1 MTPRRCTYGAF
12 EGDLRLEGR
21 TLVFVARGGRR
32 EELGVVRDGFLHPD
46 RFAEPH
52 GTYTLL
58 RGLGLVTY
66 QPGDRESGSPL
77 RWRWVLP
84 E

>member
-12 EGDLRLEGR
+12 EGEIRLEGR
-21 TLVFVARGGRR
+21 CLVFVARGGRR
-32 EELGVVRDGFLHPD
+32 EELGVVRDGFLHLD

-52 GTYTLL
+52 GTYALL
-58 RGLGLVTY
+58 HRLDLIDY

>member
-12 EGDLRLEGR
+12 QGELRLEGR
-21 TLVFVARGGRR
+21 TLVFVTRGGRR
-32 EELGVVRDGFLHPD
+32 EEMGEVREGFLHPD

-52 GTYTLL
+52 GAYALL
-58 RGLGLVTY
+58 HGLGLITY
-66 QPGDRESGSPL
+66 QPGDRESGSSL
-77 RWRWVLP
+77 RWRWVPP

>member
-12 EGDLRLEGR
+12 EGELRLEGR
-21 TLVFVARGGRR
+21 AVLFVTRGGRR
-32 EELGVVRDGFLHPD
+32 EELGEVRDGFLHLD
-46 RFAEPH
+46 RLAEPH
-52 GTYTLL
+52 GAYALL
-58 RGLGLVTY
+58 RGLGLITY

-77 RWRWVLP
+77 LWRWVLT